1 MTPSYSLAKR
11 LNRSLLL
18 PLALIWTFAA
28 AGSAWHIQAEVGRVL
43 DAALIESAQR
53 LLEIATH
60 ELSEHDVPLDE
71 MTLSKVSPPLPTGP
85 IVEDDNL
92 LYQVLSN
99 RGHMLIRS
107 SDAPKV
113 EFAVPMTDGFFDTL
127 DWRVYTLKHPVLP
140 VRMHIASPRAYRQQL
155 QISSV
160 LWLLLPMLAMLPL
173 IAWMTH
179 WIAARG
185 LAPVREL
192 ALQIRER
199 TEHDLRPVSLGPLPT
214 ELASVGESTNF
225 LMQRLGNALHTERA
239 LAANAAHEL
248 RTPLATVRLRLQN
261 ALSHPLT
268 VAARE
273 EVNFAV
279 DALDRLSRR
288 TDKLL
293 QLSRAE
299 AGASMARQPVD
310 LAHVASDVVQ
320 QFWADPVALDRL
332 QLSISEDEEAM
343 AHGDF
348 DGLAIALRNLIE
360 NALRHGG
367 YGQVTVTIEAPATL
381 RVTDNGPGVC
391 PKQLDLL
398 RHRHVRRSQET
409 SGYGLGMSIVT
420 TLMERQRGELILTSP
435 LPGQT
440 HGFQASLRLQPYRAA
455 SQAVD
460 KVFDKVEEALNA

>member
-1 MTPSYSLAKR
+1 MTPSYSLAQR

-18 PLALIWTFAA
+18 PLALIWTVAA
-28 AGSAWHIQAEVGRVL
+28 AGSAWRAQVEVGRVL

-99 RGHMLIRS
+99 RGHLLIRS

-113 EFAVPMTDGFFDTL
+113 EFAVPMTNGFFDTL
-127 DWRVYTLKHPVLP
+127 DLRVYTLIHPILP

-214 ELASVGESTNF
+214 ELASVGESTNY

-248 RTPLATVRLRLQN
+248 RTPLATVRLRLKN
-261 ALSHPLT
+261 ALSHPLSA
-268 VAARE
+268 AARA
-273 EVNFAV
+273 EVSFAV
-279 DALDRLSRR
+279 DALDQLSRR

-299 AGASMARQPVD
+299 AGAAMAREPVS
-310 LAHVASDVVQ
+310 LARVAYEVVQ
-320 QFWADPVALDRL
+320 QFWVNPGTLDRL
-332 QLSISEDEEAM
+332 RLSLPEDDDPTAQ
-343 AHGDF
+343 GDF
-348 DGLAIALRNLIE
+348 DALAMALRNLIE

-367 YGQVTVTIEAPATL
+367 GSRVTVSVEAPATL
-381 RVTDNGPGVC
+381 RVTDDGPGVT
-391 PKQLDLL
+391 PEQLQLL
-398 RHRHVRRSQET
+398 RHRHVRHSHET

-420 TLMERQRGELILTSP
+420 TLMERQRGELILASP

-440 HGFQASLRLQPYRAA
+440 HGFQASLQLQPYLAA
-455 SQAVD
+455 SQVVD
-460 KVFDKVEEALNA
+460 KAVKALHYSA

>member
-1 MTPSYSLAKR
+1 MTPSYSLAHR

-18 PLALIWTFAA
+18 PLALIWVAAA
-28 AGSAWHIQAEVGRVL
+28 AGSAWHAQAEVGRVL
-43 DAALIESAQR
+43 DAALFESAQR

-71 MTLSKVSPPLPTGP
+71 MTLSKVSSPLPTGP

-92 LYQVLSN
+92 MYQVLSN

-107 SDAPKV
+107 SDAPQD
-113 EFAVPMTDGFFDTL
+113 EMAVPMTDGFFDTL

-140 VRMHIASPRAYRQQL
+140 VRIHIASLRSYRQHL

-160 LWLLLPMLAMLPL
+160 LWVLLPLLAMLPL

-179 WIAARG
+179 WIATRG
-185 LAPVREL
+185 FVPVRDL

-199 TEHDLRPVSLGPLPT
+199 TEHDLRPVRLSPLPT
-214 ELASVGESTNF
+214 ELASLGESTNY

-239 LAANAAHEL
+239 LASNAAHEL

-273 EVNFAV
+273 EVTFAV

-299 AGASMARQPVD
+299 AGAAMAREPVS
-310 LAHVASDVVQ
+310 LARVAYEVAQ
-320 QFWADPVALDRL
+320 QFWGDPVALDRL
-332 QLSISEDEEAM
+332 QLSISDDEDATVQ
-343 AHGDF
+343 GDF
-348 DGLAIALRNLIE
+348 DALAIALRNLIE

-367 YGQVTVTIEAPATL
+367 DGRVTVTIEAPATL
-381 RVTDNGPGVC
+381 CVTDEGPGVC
-391 PKQLDLL
+391 PKQLELL
-398 RHRHVRRSQET
+398 RHRHVRQSQET

-420 TLMERQRGELILTSP
+420 TLMERQRGELILASP
-435 LPGQT
+435 PPGQT
-440 HGFQASLRLQPYRAA
+440 HGLQASLRLQPYVPLAET
-455 SQAVD
+455 
-460 KVFDKVEEALNA
+460 VEILAYKA

>member
-1 MTPSYSLAKR
+1 LTPTYSLAQR

-18 PLALIWTFAA
+18 PLALIWVGAA
-28 AGSAWHIQAEVGRVL
+28 AGSAWHAQAEVGRVL
-43 DAALIESAQR
+43 DEALLESAQR
-53 LLEIATH
+53 LLEITTH

-71 MTLSKVSPPLPTGP
+71 ITLSKVSPPLPTGP

-92 LYQVLSN
+92 MYQVLSN

-113 EFAVPMTDGFFDTL
+113 EMAVPMTDGFFDML
-127 DWRVYTLKHPVLP
+127 DWRVYTMKHPVLP
-140 VRMHIASPRAYRQQL
+140 VRIHIASPRSYRQQL

-160 LWLLLPMLAMLPL
+160 LWILLPLLAMLPL
-173 IAWMTH
+173 IAWLTH
-179 WIAARG
+179 WITARG

-199 TEHDLRPVSLGPLPT
+199 TEHDLRPVTLAPLAT
-214 ELASVGESTNF
+214 ELAAVGESTNY

-239 LAANAAHEL
+239 LASNAAHEL

-273 EVNFAV
+273 EVIFAV
-279 DALDRLSRR
+279 DALDQLSRR

-299 AGASMARQPVD
+299 AGAAMAREPVN
-310 LAHVASDVVQ
+310 LAHVAYEVVQ
-320 QFWADPVALDRL
+320 QFWADPVALERL
-332 QLSISEDEEAM
+332 QLSIPEDGDATVQ
-343 AHGDF
+343 GDF
-348 DGLAIALRNLIE
+348 DALAIALRNLVE
-360 NALRHGG
+360 NALRYGG
-367 YGQVTVTIEAPATL
+367 NGRVTVSVEAPATL
-381 RVTDNGPGVC
+381 RVTDEGPGVC
-391 PKQLDLL
+391 PKQLALL
-398 RHRHVRRSQET
+398 RHRHVRHSQET
-409 SGYGLGMSIVT
+409 SGYGLGISIVT

-435 LPGQT
+435 LPGKT
-440 HGFQASLRLQPYRAA
+440 HGFQASLRLQPYLAA
-455 SQAVD
+455 AEFV
-460 KVFDKVEEALNA
+460 EALGYSA

>member
-1 MTPSYSLAKR
+1 MTPSYSLAQR

-18 PLALIWTFAA
+18 PLALIWIVAA
-28 AGSAWHIQAEVGRVL
+28 AGSAWHAQAEVGRVL
-43 DAALIESAQR
+43 DAALYESAQR

-71 MTLSKVSPPLPTGP
+71 MTLSKVSSPLPTGP

-113 EFAVPMTDGFFDTL
+113 EMAVPMTDGFFDTL
-127 DWRVYTLKHPVLP
+127 DWRVYTLKHPILP
-140 VRMHIASPRAYRQQL
+140 VRIHIASQRSYRQQL

-160 LWLLLPMLAMLPL
+160 LWVLLPLLAMLPL

-179 WIAARG
+179 WIAMRG
-185 LAPVREL
+185 LVPVRDL

-199 TEHDLRPVSLGPLPT
+199 TEHDLRPVRLSPLPI
-214 ELASVGESTNF
+214 ELASLGESTNY

-239 LAANAAHEL
+239 LASNAAHEL

-261 ALSHPLT
+261 ALSNPLT

-273 EVNFAV
+273 EVTFAV
-279 DALDRLSRR
+279 DALDQLSRR

-299 AGASMARQPVD
+299 AGAAMAREPVS
-310 LAHVASDVVQ
+310 LARVAYEVAQ
-320 QFWADPVALDRL
+320 QFWSDPVALDRL
-332 QLSISEDEEAM
+332 QLSIADNEDAM
-343 AHGDF
+343 AQGDF
-348 DGLAIALRNLIE
+348 DALAIALRNLIE

-367 YGQVTVTIEAPATL
+367 DSRVTVTIEAPATL
-381 RVTDNGPGVC
+381 CVTDDGPGVT
-391 PKQLDLL
+391 PKQLELL
-398 RHRHVRRSQET
+398 RHRHVRQSQET

-420 TLMERQRGELILTSP
+420 TLMERQRGELILASP
-435 LPGQT
+435 PPGQT
-440 HGFQASLRLQPYRAA
+440 HGLQASLRLQPYVPAA
-455 SQAVD
+455 EVA
-460 KVFDKVEEALNA
+460 EALGYKA

>member
-1 MTPSYSLAKR
+1 MTPSYSLAQR

-28 AGSAWHIQAEVGRVL
+28 AGSAWHIQAEVSRVL

-53 LLEIATH
+53 LLELATH

-127 DWRVYTLKHPVLP
+127 GWRVYTLKHPALP
-140 VRMHIASPRAYRQQL
+140 VRIHIASPRSYKQQL

-160 LWLLLPMLAMLPL
+160 SWALLPLLAMLPL

-214 ELASVGESTNF
+214 ELASVGESANY
-225 LMQRLGNALHTERA
+225 LMQRLGTALHTERA
-239 LAANAAHEL
+239 LASNAAHEL
-248 RTPLATVRLRLQN
+248 RTPLATVRLRLKN

-273 EVNFAV
+273 EVSFAV
-279 DALDRLSRR
+279 DALDQLSRR

-299 AGASMARQPVD
+299 AGASMARQPVN
-310 LAHVASDVVQ
+310 LAHVAYEVAQ
-320 QFWADPVALDRL
+320 QFWSDPVALDRL
-332 QLSISEDEEAM
+332 QLSLPENEDVM
-343 AHGDF
+343 AQGDF
-348 DGLAIALRNLIE
+348 DALAMALRNLIE

-367 YGQVTVTIEAPATL
+367 SGRVTVSVEAPATVC
-381 RVTDNGPGVC
+381 VTDDGPGVT
-391 PKQLDLL
+391 PKQLALL
-398 RHRHVRRSQET
+398 RNRHVRHSQET

-420 TLMERQRGELILTSP
+420 TLMARQRGELILESP
-435 LPGQT
+435 PPGQM
-440 HGFQASLRLQPYRAA
+440 HGFQASLRLQPYVPAT
-455 SQAVD
+455 
-460 KVFDKVEEALNA
+460 